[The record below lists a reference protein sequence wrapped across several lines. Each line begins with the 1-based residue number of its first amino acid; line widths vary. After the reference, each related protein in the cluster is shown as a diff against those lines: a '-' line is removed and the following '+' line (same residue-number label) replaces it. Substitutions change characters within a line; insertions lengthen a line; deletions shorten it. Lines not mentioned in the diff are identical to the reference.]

1 MYKGI
6 LNSTDYRFDNKI
18 IYDLE
23 KELDELKQK
32 VIDSGNQQTELDIEQ
47 KITDDDRYFAGDSV
61 YKMIDSSNKN
71 INVNNIDIYD
81 KGIYE
86 KISTGEVNKSNNYYN
101 NFIYFIHSFVNFMIV
116 IFMAY
121 IISRYLKTYN
131 KKNSDII
138 KWKF

>member
-1 MYKGI
+1 MYKDI

-61 YKMIDSSNKN
+61 YKIIDSSNKN

-86 KISTGEVNKSNNYYN
+86 KISTGKVNKSNNHYN
-101 NFIYFIHSFVNFMIV
+101 NFTYFMHSFVNFMIV

-121 IISRYLKTYN
+121 IISRIFKTYN
-131 KKNSDII
+131 KKKVI
-138 KWKF
+138 

>member
-1 MYKGI
+1 MYKDI

-61 YKMIDSSNKN
+61 YKIIDSSNKN

-86 KISTGEVNKSNNYYN
+86 KISTGKVYKSNNHYN
-101 NFIYFIHSFVNFMIV
+101 NFIYFMHSFVNFMIV

-121 IISRYLKTYN
+121 IISRIFKTYN
-131 KKNSDII
+131 KKKVI
-138 KWKF
+138 